1 MFMEIFAEVLF
12 MSGYAWN
19 PFTRPDE
26 KTSDEALL
34 EDIRTVCRQMDAARA
49 RFEMEQDEDLVEA
62 SIYELESLKA
72 RYRYLIKRAKKE
84 KLSDAPIVPIYG
96 AQKTQEASA

>member
-1 MFMEIFAEVLF
+1 MAGL
-12 MSGYAWN
+12 AWK
-19 PFTRPDE
+19 PFVRQEE
-26 KTSDEALL
+26 KTSDDALL
-34 EDIRTVCRQMDAARA
+34 EDIRSICRQMDAARA

-84 KLSDAPIVPIYG
+84 KLSEVPIAPIYS
-96 AQKTQEASA
+96 AQFNANLS